1 MASTRTRFAPRPAMV
16 LATVL
21 PIGCAPHM
29 KVPAD
34 LDDAVVLDVAGR
46 TPDRFA
52 GDELSFG
59 SYHAD
64 SVSRGYTS
72 SFVDRDFFG
81 KALDEIRSYPED
93 DSFSYRLS
101 DGEHDFHAVCTAAP
115 QRTEMPGFTST
126 TTHHL
131 QCVCAAKEPQRVVQ
145 LSLAGEDDV
154 LRGVL
159 SQPSASYS
167 GAGTPDLPRA
177 APPAQNPP
185 RPPRPAPA
193 SSPPSTCWRRVGS
206 GSIPACP
213 PTRPTPSPVRPSPSC
228 STTDASPI
236 PDCPPSPRTPCA

>member
-1 MASTRTRFAPRPAMV
+1 MV

-167 GAGTPDLPRA
+167 VAGTRDLA
-177 APPAQNPP
+177 GTALPAQN
-185 RPPRPAPA
+185 ATGYLI
-193 SSPPSTCWRRVGS
+193 SSRTRLVAAIDVLEEGRIWVDPSL
-206 GSIPACP
+206 
-213 PTRPTPSPVRPSPSC
+213 PSHE
-228 STTDASPI
+228 TDALA
-236 PDCPPSPRTPCA
+236 CAAVALMLHH